1 MISLDRCNPYLRVA
15 MIQNHLTEGCE
26 PRIPFDHRVFFIYEG
41 RGVIWLNGEERPL
54 EPSSL
59 IFLGIRDSYYFKGS
73 FRAAVLNFDMTMA
86 CCERKDAICPVPA
99 RQYDASLVFDQTAVE
114 GLDVPAVFIADAQT
128 REFVDQLVSIYI
140 RGEANSA
147 ARCSAYLKLLL
158 SDILTQKPEIKHDR
172 AQLARRLLCY
182 IKDNLAT
189 LEGNRA
195 LGEHFGYHPVYLA
208 KLFRE
213 QTGKTLHAAITEER
227 LRVASRLLTYT
238 NDSVE
243 EIALRAGFPS
253 RNHFCTAFKHAFGCT
268 PLTYR
273 GKYRLGLE

>member
-1 MISLDRCNPYLRVA
+1 MLSFDLCNPYLRVA
-15 MIQNHLTEGCE
+15 MIQNHLTEGSE

-41 RGVIWLNGEERPL
+41 NGHIWLNDREWAL

-59 IFLGIRDSYYFKGS
+59 VFLGIRDSYFFKGS

-86 CCERKDAICPVPA
+86 CCERKEAICPVPA
-99 RQYDASLVFDQTAVE
+99 RQYDTALVFDRTVVE
-114 GLDVPAVFIADAQT
+114 GLDAPAVFIADAQT
-128 REFVDQLVSIYI
+128 RECVDQLVSIYI

-158 SDILTQKPEIKHDR
+158 SDVLMQKPEVKDDR
-172 AQLARRLLCY
+172 ALLARRLLCY

-213 QTGKTLHAAITEER
+213 QTGKTLHAAITEEK
-227 LRVASRLLTYT
+227 LRVASRLLSYT

-253 RNHFCTAFKHAFGCT
+253 RNHFCTAFKRAFGCT
-268 PLTYR
+268 PLGYR
-273 GKYRLGLE
+273 GKYRIKLE